1 MVSVCCVCCAEGSPL
16 MARGGDPVS
25 GIELLSFPQTRAGC
39 RFEALVSVFQQAGV
53 NHEDKTFSVSYVWRQ
68 SFPAVS

>member
-16 MARGGDPVS
+16 MAGGGDPVS

-53 NHEDKTFSVSYVWRQ
+53 NHEDKTFSVSYV
-68 SFPAVS
+68 